1 MELNTDFNALERM
14 VATLG
19 YRKVY
24 ARWIPGM
31 LTQERKEHRKQVCQ
45 DLLNYYGAE
54 GIIFL
59 DRIIT
64 GDDTWYHHYKP
75 ESKRLSVE
83 WRHVNFPLQKK
94 FHTLPLAGK
103 VMYTAFWDSNGVI
116 LLDFLE
122 SVKPSTLTATSGRSL
137 S

>member
-1 MELNTDFNALERM
+1 
-14 VATLG
+14 
-19 YRKVY
+19 
-24 ARWIPGM
+24 M
-31 LTQERKEHRKQVCQ
+31 LAQERKKHRKLVCQ
-45 DLLNYYGAE
+45 DLLNYFEDKGNSS
-54 GIIFL
+54 L
-59 DRIIT
+59 DRNIT
-64 GDDTWYHHYKP
+64 GDDTWFYNYNP